1 MTQKAIL
8 IVEDDPIIMLSLEFL
23 VQQKGYRT
31 HLAKSGE
38 DALESAL
45 VHHPDLIL
53 LDVMLPQKSGYEVCQ
68 LLREQAA
75 FRQTKIVLLSA
86 KGREIDLE
94 QGRLVGADAY
104 VTKPF
109 STHALVKQIQELLA
123 D

>member
-23 VQQKGYRT
+23 VQQNGYQT

-45 VHHPDLIL
+45 VYHPDLIL

-68 LLREQAA
+68 ILREQEA